1 MAIIGVL
8 FFFFVALS
16 AFFVLTFLL
25 GFIPYWMYLAVKE
38 RISPTEPEENEI
50 Y

>member
-25 GFIPYWMYLAVKE
+25 GFIPYWMYLSVKE
-38 RISPTEPEENEI
+38 SISPTEPEENEI
-50 Y
+50 L

>member
-16 AFFVLTFLL
+16 AFFTLLFLSS
-25 GFIPYWMYLAVKE
+25 FIPYWIFLGIKE
-38 RISPTEPEENEI
+38 KINPSEEVEDEVS
-50 Y
+50 